1 MQYDGISLHN
11 RLKRTD
17 KEQQNYNQKDI
28 TMNETLE
35 FILVSIVIPCII
47 AGILTP
53 YVMKWW
59 NKYVVK
65 WWDSKFGR
73 KEQ

>member
-1 MQYDGISLHN
+1 
-11 RLKRTD
+11 
-17 KEQQNYNQKDI
+17 
-28 TMNETLE
+28 MNETLE

-59 NKYVVK
+59 NEYVVK
-65 WWDSKFGR
+65 WWNSKFGR